1 MKTLMISTDRKIFE
15 ENSVVRQRVVEY
27 GKLVEEL
34 KIIIFSSS
42 TRVLGSK
49 YQVVSISNSNITLYP
64 TNSKNRWFYIFDAI
78 RLGLKMKLNKDWLV
92 TTQDPFETG
101 LVGWLITRKSDAKL
115 QLQVHTDFL
124 SKYFRKE
131 SFLNRIRVELA
142 KFLIP
147 KADRIRV
154 VSGRIKRSII
164 GHGLIKNESK
174 IQVLPIFV
182 DLEKIKNTQLQFDSR
197 SRYPQFDFVFLIT
210 SRLEKEKNI
219 KMLIES
225 FAEVVKKHPKV
236 GLVILGEGSVR
247 KSLQFTVDDLQL
259 SDEIVFEG
267 WQDSLVSY
275 YKTADL
281 FLLSSNYEGFGM
293 TLVEATSLG
302 CPILTTNVGLV
313 GEILTEENS
322 LVCNVGDKDCFAQ
335 KMLWAIEN
343 KSKLKELNQKAQTE
357 IENKLIKTKKEYLNE
372 YKKSWEV
379 VL

>member
-219 KMLIES
+219 KMLIEA

-357 IENKLIKTKKEYLNE
+357 IENKLIKTKKEYLRE
-372 YKKSWEV
+372 YKKSWGK
-379 VL
+379 